1 MERTT
6 FADWPAKGP
15 IDLAVHDLP
24 HRSSAT
30 EWWYVNTHV
39 TTADGHDLSLFAAFF
54 RIISGKDEKTGQP
67 TYAHSATWALSDV
80 GSKTYIARS
89 FVDPT
94 APKMGLERIKN
105 GTRRIGWNGRHLGAL
120 ERA

>member
-6 FADWPAKGP
+6 FADWPQEGP

-39 TTADGHDLSLFAAFF
+39 TTADGQDLSLFAAFL
-54 RIISGKDEKTGQP
+54 SDKQLV
-67 TYAHSATWALSDV
+67 AHFAFTSATQNIHQVQRVQWDGRLAAKSH
-80 GSKTYIARS
+80 ARH
-89 FVDPT
+89 V
-94 APKMGLERIKN
+94 N
-105 GTRRIGWNGRHLGAL
+105 
-120 ERA
+120 